1 LIAHQ
6 YQIQVAGQVTYHMVI
21 KELFVIVLQ
30 VILTREVLGIQISS
44 AAVLV
49 VQENIVLQLACP
61 LVLLLVRL
69 VLIQQVLQV
78 GAILVHMELLVRHQV
93 HHHAHLALSTH
104 MLMIFGLLSVYNA
117 RNSHHL
123 RFQRHH
129 EDVSAKMENTLR
141 NLKAFFN
148 VSHVLWAL
156 IALKEVTTSLL
167 NVIPVRLDHILM
179 LQEQQAI
186 LHAQSVQQDHH
197 QDLAH
202 IRAFLVMVEKH
213 QFREA
218 FAILARQV
226 LFPSLQTIV
235 RPHQRAFLVQK
246 DILHPTANVHT
257 MRFRIFVDIRRFPV
271 YRVKN

>member
-1 LIAHQ
+1 
-6 YQIQVAGQVTYHMVI
+6 
-21 KELFVIVLQ
+21 
-30 VILTREVLGIQISS
+30 
-44 AAVLV
+44 
-49 VQENIVLQLACP
+49 
-61 LVLLLVRL
+61 
-69 VLIQQVLQV
+69 
-78 GAILVHMELLVRHQV
+78 V

-246 DILHPTANVHT
+246 DILHPTAEVQCAYHALP
-257 MRFRIFVDIRRFPV
+257 DIRRHQALPGVQSQKLAPRFHAPL
-271 YRVKN
+271 RRALSPLRLA